1 MEKNKQYYIDFFRA
15 NGFNC
20 FPIPAYSQNEPEPK
34 RADHRYSASRTSP
47 NQPISPDENYGVI
60 PLKDSGNVIVDL
72 DHKELYR
79 GFAEAVI
86 QEGYMVIESPN
97 GWHIPIKGLTGE
109 IKKMMF
115 YNLSVEPTKQ
125 IVEIQGYD
133 HYVIGCGCKIW
144 NKKKNEWG
152 SYINRG
158 TEVIKNADGNDIT
171 KLVDGLCKAL
181 NVKPKEYSRN
191 ANYEQRQRFKQG
203 KVPTKGSSNNYFFNA
218 GVVCKIEGL
227 TKYEAEIRIKN
238 IYDKWVN
245 SDTYSGRPWEN
256 IQTKIDDVY
265 NNPDI
270 KSGQS
275 LKSGRPSNEDKEKD
289 LVKLCE
295 NMILDR
301 KIFSDQETDEIFE
314 NKDGY
319 LENITNKLHKE
330 LQQTYPEMTKEVLNE
345 IKFRLVG
352 LAPDLPET
360 NKILKVFDNGVF
372 DEVQKQLIETDEI
385 ASMGFK
391 GYNYLEN
398 LPENEP
404 TEFIKIMFSN
414 VPKSEHGRIK
424 AGLKSALT
432 PKLDPRIS
440 VIHGKA
446 GVGKSLGM
454 EILYK
459 VLNRYEQY
467 ALTLELDQLLNDGF
481 IKAKI
486 KNKTLMVL
494 TDLPEQYKDFAKLK
508 AITGEGVKTER
519 AFYSDA
525 TTFENKLKIFATTN
539 YLAKI
544 PTKEKNAMYRR
555 ISLIHNIR
563 EIPYEVNPDLAD
575 NIVKNEGEKIVSWI
589 INIPEIE
596 CEYESPN
603 TVKKEWEGL
612 ASPEIEYMET
622 YWEIV
627 EHGNEV
633 SVMTLRKDFEEKYN
647 TSMTHQQF
655 SEALKDQGYYI
666 SKNMV
671 ANIIPKAQDNN
682 GQGKLL

>member
-319 LENITNKLHKE
+319 LENITNKLHKDT
-330 LQQTYPEMTKEVLNE
+330 TYSYP
-345 IKFRLVG
+345 
-352 LAPDLPET
+352 
-360 NKILKVFDNGVF
+360 
-372 DEVQKQLIETDEI
+372 
-385 ASMGFK
+385 
-391 GYNYLEN
+391 
-398 LPENEP
+398 
-404 TEFIKIMFSN
+404 
-414 VPKSEHGRIK
+414 
-424 AGLKSALT
+424 
-432 PKLDPRIS
+432 
-440 VIHGKA
+440 
-446 GVGKSLGM
+446 
-454 EILYK
+454 
-459 VLNRYEQY
+459 
-467 ALTLELDQLLNDGF
+467 
-481 IKAKI
+481 KAK
-486 KNKTLMVL
+486 
-494 TDLPEQYKDFAKLK
+494 
-508 AITGEGVKTER
+508 
-519 AFYSDA
+519 
-525 TTFENKLKIFATTN
+525 TN
-539 YLAKI
+539 
-544 PTKEKNAMYRR
+544 
-555 ISLIHNIR
+555 
-563 EIPYEVNPDLAD
+563 
-575 NIVKNEGEKIVSWI
+575 
-589 INIPEIE
+589 
-596 CEYESPN
+596 
-603 TVKKEWEGL
+603 
-612 ASPEIEYMET
+612 
-622 YWEIV
+622 
-627 EHGNEV
+627 
-633 SVMTLRKDFEEKYN
+633 F
-647 TSMTHQQF
+647 
-655 SEALKDQGYYI
+655 
-666 SKNMV
+666 
-671 ANIIPKAQDNN
+671 
-682 GQGKLL
+682 